1 MSFPLYSAAD
11 FRHRALNQ
19 IGAAPALCN
28 RALQPLQT
36 LKVKV
41 AGMTSLPQIVYLQG
55 QAGDRLDEAMAVIRL
70 SVAPPPP
77 PPVPGKPP
85 VVVPPPPA
93 APKESKTVH
102 ASALLKRSYLESEA
116 EIDEYL
122 GRLRARLVDVVKAGQ
137 RVRVQ

>member
-1 MSFPLYSAAD
+1 VQD
-11 FRHRALNQ
+11 ALNQ

-36 LKVKV
+36 LKLKV
-41 AGMTSLPQIVYLQG
+41 AGLVSLPQIAYLQG

-77 PPVPGKPP
+77 PQSPQSPSPMPGKPP
-85 VVVPPPPA
+85 VVVPPPPPP
-93 APKESKTVH
+93 PKESKTVQ

-122 GRLRARLVDVVKAGQ
+122 GRLRATLVEVVKAGQ